1 MMCKKSLAVYLVLL
15 IVGIAGTK
23 AQDPATQKKPAK
35 DTGKIVKLIKAD
47 KYKLIKQ
54 DTSGE
59 LHMLVGNVLLL
70 HGKTWFSC
78 DSAIQDTR
86 LNQVEA
92 FGNVH
97 INDADSVHTYSQY
110 LKYLGDTRIAY
121 LSKQVRLTDGKGT
134 LTTEDLEYDLN
145 AKIGTYKNHGKVVN
159 ESSVLTSKEGYYYAD
174 DRDVYFK
181 GNVRLV
187 DPEYTV
193 ASDTLLYN
201 IDSEIATFV
210 AATTINDGKSTI
222 RTRSGYY
229 DLKNGVASFGNR
241 PIIEDSSQQIIA
253 DAINYDKKSGE
264 GEAEGNVVYKD
275 TAQGVSILAGYTKFS
290 NTTKKVLATIKPVM
304 ILKQDNDSLFVA
316 ADTLY
321 SAMGSETKFIPKID
335 SVTHS
340 PDSSGTKSDST
351 LIPSDSSNFVT
362 NPTQDTLHEVKI
374 FDTKGNDSIRY
385 FEAYHNV
392 RIFSDSLQ
400 GVCDSLAYS
409 SKDSVFRM
417 YFEPVLW
424 AKESQVTGDT
434 IYLFT
439 KNKKA
444 DQVFVFENGF
454 SINKTKENFYNQV
467 KGRRINGIFIDGE
480 LDYVRAKGNAE
491 SVYYLQDED
500 SAYVGVNYAS
510 ADAIS
515 MYFEKRELK
524 RVTWVSGVEGTTYPM
539 REIPDDRKQLRNFKW
554 LENRRPKTRMEL
566 FE

>member
-1 MMCKKSLAVYLVLL
+1 M
-15 IVGIAGTK
+15 IAGITGTQ
-23 AQDPATQKKPAK
+23 AQNPATPPSPAK
-35 DTGKIVKLIKAD
+35 DTGKIVKLLKAD

-54 DTSGE
+54 DSTGE
-59 LHMLVGNVLLL
+59 LHMLVGHVLLL
-70 HGKTWFSC
+70 QGKTWFSC

-110 LKYLGDTRIAY
+110 LKYLGDTRVAY

-134 LTTEDLEYDLN
+134 LTTDDLEYDLN
-145 AKIGTYKNHGKVVN
+145 AKIGTYKNNGKVVN
-159 ESSVLTSKEGYYYAD
+159 GSSVLTSKEGYYYAD

-181 GNVRLV
+181 DNVRLI

-229 DLKNGVASFGNR
+229 DLKNGVASFGDR
-241 PIIEDSSQQIIA
+241 PIVEDSTQQIIA

-264 GEAEGNVVYKD
+264 GHAEGNVIYKD
-275 TAQGVSILAGYTKFS
+275 TAQGVTILSGETRFS
-290 NTTKKVLATIKPVM
+290 NTTKRVLATKKPVM
-304 ILKQDNDSLFVA
+304 ILKQDNDSLFVS
-316 ADTLY
+316 ADTLF
-321 SAMGSETKFIPKID
+321 SALVNDTIFVPKD
-335 SVTHS
+335 SISIIH
-340 PDSSGTKSDST
+340 DST
-351 LIPSDSSNFVT
+351 SIEHDSTIVQHDSTTVQKKEEKT
-362 NPTQDTLHEVKI
+362 DTLHEVKI
-374 FDTKGNDSIRY
+374 IDIKNNDSIRY
-385 FEAYHNV
+385 FEAYRHV
-392 RIFSDSLQ
+392 KIFSDSLQ
-400 GVCDSLAYS
+400 GVCDSLVYS
-409 SKDSVFRM
+409 TKDSIFRM
-417 YFEPVLW
+417 YVDPVLW
-424 AKESQVTGDT
+424 AKESQVSGDT
-434 IYLFT
+434 INLFT

-444 DQVFVFENGF
+444 DRVMVFENGF
-454 SINKTKENFYNQV
+454 SINKTKEDFFNQI
-467 KGRRINGIFIDGE
+467 KGKRINGIFRDGE

-500 SAYVGVNYAS
+500 SAYVGMNYAS

-515 MYFEKRELK
+515 MYFEKKELK

-539 REIPDDRKQLRNFKW
+539 RQIPEDRRHLRNFKW
-554 LENRRPKTRMEL
+554 LEDRRPKTRMEL